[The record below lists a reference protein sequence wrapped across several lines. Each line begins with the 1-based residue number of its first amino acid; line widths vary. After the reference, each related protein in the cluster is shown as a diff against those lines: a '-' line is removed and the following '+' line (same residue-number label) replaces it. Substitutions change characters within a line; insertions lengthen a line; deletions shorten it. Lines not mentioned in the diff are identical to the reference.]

1 MSELNKILNEIFH
14 ENDIGQLFTVDIK
27 FGNINEKTLLF
38 NELYPPIFKKIKRWT
53 HMKDPRYS

>member
-1 MSELNKILNEIFH
+1 MSEFNKILNEIFH

-38 NELYPPIFKKIKRWT
+38 NEL
-53 HMKDPRYS
+53 